1 MALPHQKQSPRY
13 LSELPVLPVLLILV
27 LLQSCSHEKKIYK
40 SNCNDDKTFTRIT
53 FKHLMDSLDD
63 YDQQYVEVSGKY
75 IEDKDLSALFNDSL
89 FVDHSN
95 KNALWVDFSQE
106 CPLYLSGTHT
116 GLFEYN
122 DGSFTQINNKSV
134 TIRGMIVFHPK
145 KKYKATLER
154 ISLVKL

>member
-1 MALPHQKQSPRY
+1 MVLPHQKQSPRY
-13 LSELPVLPVLLILV
+13 SSKTPVLPLLLMLV

-40 SNCNDDKTFTRIT
+40 SSCNDDKTFTRIT

-134 TIRGMIVFHPK
+134 TIRGMIVSHPK